1 MNSIDET
8 FNGINNNNNNNHSTK
23 MVNSKNVSLFLLDD
37 HHQSNTSNERLEDEE
52 DDLIEQMPI
61 IDDDMLNNDDAMN
74 NNNNNN
80 KNYRQLI
87 QVELESLHH
96 NNNQNLLGNKT
107 ATIMTMMSSPESAL
121 MPSSSGGG
129 SGGNTQD
136 ISFQDAQDTD
146 LDVVDFNSKS
156 PPSTVNDH
164 NHNHNHHNNNSFLG
178 EMILGDKMKELEKK
192 NKHLQATLE
201 RIYEKDDLFMAS
213 SRRENEE
220 RENSIKLLRLDIDH
234 LNNEKNTLQVSNQNL
249 SSLLSKALLIS
260 SSIEENINKRL
271 TRIIQSQSYSNG
283 SGNSDNAGEKNLI

>member
-8 FNGINNNNNNNHSTK
+8 LNVNNNNHSTK

-61 IDDDMLNNDDAMN
+61 IDDDMLNNDDGMN
-74 NNNNNN
+74 NNNNNSN

-107 ATIMTMMSSPESAL
+107 ATMTMMSSPESAL

-164 NHNHNHHNNNSFLG
+164 HHHNHNHHNNSSFLG

-283 SGNSDNAGEKNLI
+283 SGSSDNAGKNF

>member
-1 MNSIDET
+1 MNSIDDT
-8 FNGINNNNNNNHSTK
+8 IKDTTK
-23 MVNSKNVSLFLLDD
+23 TITSKNVSLLLLDD
-37 HHQSNTSNERLEDEE
+37 HHQNNTSNERLEDEE

-61 IDDDMLNNDDAMN
+61 IDDDILLNDESTCSKNENYDDAATN
-74 NNNNNN
+74 ANG
-80 KNYRQLI
+80 KNFRQLI

-96 NNNQNLLGNKT
+96 NQSLHGGSKAST
-107 ATIMTMMSSPESAL
+107 ATTTNTMLSSPESA
-121 MPSSSGGG
+121 MPSGD
-129 SGGNTQD
+129 TQD

-146 LDVVDFNSKS
+146 LDVIDFNSKS
-156 PPSTVNDH
+156 PPLTKINNEH
-164 NHNHNHHNNNSFLG
+164 RHHNLLG
-178 EMILGDKMKELEKK
+178 EMVISDKMKELETK

-260 SSIEENINKRL
+260 SSIEESINKRL
-271 TRIIQSQSYSNG
+271 TRIIQSQSYSDG
-283 SGNSDNAGEKNLI
+283 SGNSDNAGKNF